1 MSQLR
6 SRCVKCVIFDVSMVK
21 ANNHEE
27 VDESKF
33 GEQLFEVLKNECQ
46 CDM

>member
-1 MSQLR
+1 
-6 SRCVKCVIFDVSMVK
+6 MVK

-46 CDM
+46 CDMWVSSKSVSVSLISATKV